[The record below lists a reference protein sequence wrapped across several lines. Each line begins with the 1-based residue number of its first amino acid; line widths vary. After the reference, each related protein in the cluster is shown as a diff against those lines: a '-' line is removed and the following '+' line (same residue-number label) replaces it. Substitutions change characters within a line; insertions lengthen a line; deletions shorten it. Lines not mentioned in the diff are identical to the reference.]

1 MTRNFT
7 VSLQKAYSMYRKLIM
22 AQLEFDH
29 ALRYV
34 DYYGEWGM
42 VFVRYVTPYL
52 WVAPLTVAIF
62 LMVAFKRLRLF
73 GPMQKC
79 LISVMAVDVFFIIF
93 VGLKDAIFN
102 LLKWNYGFIEYK
114 ICSFVINFIHIQI
127 SIYGTS
133 LWIKSL
139 MLIHRSFM
147 FLFPFRIRYFNV
159 KLFLVPFAFFHLLI
173 IVLYCIST
181 NTIPIKKITTIQ
193 EYVPQ
198 MPLKIIDACILGND
212 DKFYSGITYIIIRW
226 FRNFVHVIYFALLPL
241 CIQSLCTVVLIF
253 MIRKQITKLSFL
265 TPIGRSK
272 IAQKVAYLVLI
283 RAHIYLAVSFFVQE
297 IPIYFAVI
305 SALYNQDTSNFQK
318 INSIVILYIYQTFA
332 IGKLIDFLIYASL
345 SRKVKSELKNLIF
358 CKKREE
364 GSK

>member
-1 MTRNFT
+1 
-7 VSLQKAYSMYRKLIM
+7 
-22 AQLEFDH
+22 
-29 ALRYV
+29 
-34 DYYGEWGM
+34 
-42 VFVRYVTPYL
+42 
-52 WVAPLTVAIF
+52 
-62 LMVAFKRLRLF
+62 
-73 GPMQKC
+73 
-79 LISVMAVDVFFIIF
+79 
-93 VGLKDAIFN
+93 
-102 LLKWNYGFIEYK
+102 
-114 ICSFVINFIHIQI
+114 
-127 SIYGTS
+127 
-133 LWIKSL
+133 
-139 MLIHRSFM
+139 
-147 FLFPFRIRYFNV
+147 
-159 KLFLVPFAFFHLLI
+159 
-173 IVLYCIST
+173 
-181 NTIPIKKITTIQ
+181 
-193 EYVPQ
+193 

-272 IAQKVAYLVLI
+272 IVQKVAYLVLI

>member
-1 MTRNFT
+1 MTRNST
-7 VSLQKAYSMYRKLIM
+7 KAYSFYRKLFM
-22 AQLEFDH
+22 AQLEFEH

-34 DYYGEWGM
+34 DYYGEWGI

-52 WVAPLTVAIF
+52 WVVPLTVAIV
-62 LMVAFKRLRLF
+62 LIVAFKRLRLF

-79 LISVMAVDVFFIIF
+79 LISVMAVDVFFVIF

-102 LLKWNYGFIEYK
+102 LLKWNYGFIEYR
-114 ICSFVINFIHIQI
+114 ICSFVLNFIHIQI

-147 FLFPFRIRYFNV
+147 FLFPFRFRYFNV

-181 NTIPIKKITTIQ
+181 NTIPIEKITTIQ

-212 DKFYSGITYIIIRW
+212 DKFFNGTTYIIIRR
-226 FRNFVHVIYFALLPL
+226 FRYFVHIIYFALLPF
-241 CIQSLCTVVLIF
+241 CIQSICTVVLIF

-265 TPIGRSK
+265 TPIGRTK
-272 IAQKVAYLVLI
+272 IAQKVTYLVLI
-283 RAHIYLAVSFFVQE
+283 KAHIYLAVSFFVQE

-305 SALYNQDTSNFQK
+305 SALYNQDTPNFQK
-318 INSIVILYIYQTFA
+318 SHSILVVYIYQTFA
-332 IGKLIDFLIYASL
+332 IGKLIDFLIYANL

-358 CKKREE
+358 CKKWRKEE
-364 GSK
+364 ALK

>member
-7 VSLQKAYSMYRKLIM
+7 KANSFYRKLIM

-62 LMVAFKRLRLF
+62 LIVAFKRLRLF

-114 ICSFVINFIHIQI
+114 ICSFVLNFIHIQI

-147 FLFPFRIRYFNV
+147 FLFPFRVRYFNV

-212 DKFYSGITYIIIRW
+212 DMKFYSGITYIIIRW
-226 FRNFVHVIYFALLPL
+226 FRYFVHIIYFALLPL
-241 CIQSLCTVVLIF
+241 CIQILCTVVLIF

-283 RAHIYLAVSFFVQE
+283 RAHIYLAVSFLVQE
-297 IPIYFAVI
+297 IPVYFAVI

-318 INSIVILYIYQTFA
+318 VNSILVLYIYQTFA

-358 CKKREE
+358 CKKWKKEVAP
-364 GSK
+364 K